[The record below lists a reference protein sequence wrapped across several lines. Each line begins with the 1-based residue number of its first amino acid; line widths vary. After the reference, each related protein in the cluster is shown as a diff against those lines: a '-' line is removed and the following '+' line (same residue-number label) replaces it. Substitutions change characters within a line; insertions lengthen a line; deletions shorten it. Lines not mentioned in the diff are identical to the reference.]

1 MNNVKMILEKY
12 GKDTI
17 WFYLK
22 DDKTEENFKK
32 ELMELGATWMSREK
46 LEKHHR
52 LSYYIAAHSDKTIA
66 FISSMCWKM
75 SFATNKEIVHVDY
88 SSLKRIYF

>member
-22 DDKTEENFKK
+22 DDKTEDE
-32 ELMELGATWMSREK
+32 
-46 LEKHHR
+46 
-52 LSYYIAAHSDKTIA
+52 
-66 FISSMCWKM
+66 
-75 SFATNKEIVHVDY
+75 Y
-88 SSLKRIYF
+88 SKVAEPSNPTK

>member
-32 ELMELGATWMSREK
+32 ELMELGATWMGGEK
-46 LEKHHR
+46 LEN
-52 LSYYIAAHSDKTIA
+52 I
-66 FISSMCWKM
+66 
-75 SFATNKEIVHVDY
+75 IVYH
-88 SSLKRIYF
+88 IT

>member
-22 DDKTEENFKK
+22 DDKTLKK
-32 ELMELGATWMSREK
+32 
-46 LEKHHR
+46 
-52 LSYYIAAHSDKTIA
+52 
-66 FISSMCWKM
+66 
-75 SFATNKEIVHVDY
+75 N
-88 SSLKRIYF
+88 

>member
-32 ELMELGATWMSREK
+32 ELMELGATWMVEK
-46 LEKHHR
+46 
-52 LSYYIAAHSDKTIA
+52 S
-66 FISSMCWKM
+66 WK
-75 SFATNKEIVHVDY
+75 NIIVYH
-88 SSLKRIYF
+88 IT

>member
-22 DDKTEENFKK
+22 DDKTGKCHLQQIRKLF
-32 ELMELGATWMSREK
+32 MSII
-46 LEKHHR
+46 LH
-52 LSYYIAAHSDKTIA
+52 
-66 FISSMCWKM
+66 
-75 SFATNKEIVHVDY
+75 
-88 SSLKRIYF
+88 

>member
-32 ELMELGATWMSREK
+32 ELMELGATWMSGEK

-52 LSYYIAAHSDKTIA
+52 
-66 FISSMCWKM
+66 SSGRDEAM
-75 SFATNKEIVHVDY
+75 F
-88 SSLKRIYF
+88 

>member
-32 ELMELGATWMSREK
+32 ELMELGATWMGGEK

-52 LSYYIAAHSDKTIA
+52 LSYNIAVHSDKTIA

-88 SSLKRIYF
+88 SSLKRINF